1 MDKKDHPASA
11 KAMAVEE
18 KIENLPV
25 YPLLL
30 LEEVF
35 PHALRHKF
43 FSILFTVMSFF
54 FGIFFLLF
62 MAVRSIPVENNPYAP
77 LFLAIIPRAEGFFL
91 LVLAFW
97 LFVYL
102 LESFYRAIY
111 FHNRAYKI
119 RKRKDQTTAETPYE
133 LSSEVADIF
142 YHASKG
148 DVIRSFLNTSI
159 GSDIL
164 LRCGLGDEDI
174 RNFIKGRS
182 QVLELSLA
190 DMHSNSISNMEDFA
204 IFLFK
209 NYPDFSDFLF
219 KAGVGEKDFIGAA
232 KWAVRSDEDR
242 RFKERWWGRDNLKK
256 LGSLG
261 RDFSFGNTYML
272 NRYAREITMGGA
284 SPSERELHWEN
295 EVDQVENTLSKAKES
310 NIMLIGDDGVGILDI
325 VYEFAY
331 RIDSRSAPALLL
343 DQRILLVD
351 SNLLAA
357 SMKEKGQLEEK
368 FIRLLNEA
376 VKAGNIILVFD
387 HFTSFVSGAKTIGTD
402 IIDIMNPYLSS
413 PKIHI
418 IILSPTEEYY
428 RVLAPNG
435 EITSRFEVIKVKQP
449 EGAKIISL
457 LEDGALMLE
466 RKHGV
471 FFTYPAIVEILRSAE
486 NYITEGVMPDKA
498 TDLLMEIP
506 SYMNQKGITLI
517 GKNEVL
523 DFIRFKTKIPVG
535 EIHEEEKGKLDN
547 LETELHK
554 RIVGQNDA
562 VVAISDTMRRARAG
576 VRDPKKPI
584 GSFLFLGPTGVGK
597 TETAKALAAVYF
609 ENEEKMARL
618 DMSEY
623 QGDDALERLIGSFES
638 GKPGT
643 LSMLVKNFP
652 YGVLLLDE
660 FEKTN
665 PEVQNLFLQ
674 VLDEGFFSDMGGHR
688 VNVKNIIFIATSNA
702 GSDLMYESITHGED
716 IHALKQFIIDSI
728 IKKGTLKP
736 ELLNRFDGVILF
748 NPLERKDIIQ
758 VARIMA
764 ENLKKRLKE
773 EQSIDLIINE
783 ALINALVKEGLD
795 PLFGGRPMARAIK
808 DKVEKLIAKKI
819 IDGELRTG
827 MTVELTEAELK

>member
-1 MDKKDHPASA
+1 MDKQNH
-11 KAMAVEE
+11 E
-18 KIENLPV
+18 KIEDLPV
-25 YPLLL
+25 YPLLV
-30 LEEVF
+30 LEEHF
-35 PHALRHKF
+35 PHELRHKF
-43 FSILFTVMSFF
+43 FGVLIGAMSLFFL
-54 FGIFFLLF
+54 IFFLLF
-62 MAVRSIPVENNPYAP
+62 VSNRSIPAEQNTYAP
-77 LFLAIIPRAEGFFL
+77 LFLKIMPRVEGIFL
-91 LVLAFW
+91 LLFVFW

-119 RKRKDQTTAETPYE
+119 KKRSGKNVDKASYE
-133 LSSEVADIF
+133 MSSEVASIF
-142 YHASKG
+142 YYTEKE
-148 DVIRSFLNTSI
+148 DIIKSFFNSSL

-164 LRCGLGDEDI
+164 LRCGLLSEDI
-174 RNFIKGRS
+174 QSFLNGRTN
-182 QVLELSLA
+182 VLELNLE
-190 DMHSNSISNMEDFA
+190 DMRENSIADMEDFA
-204 IFLFK
+204 IFLFE
-209 NYPDFSDFLF
+209 NYPDFSEFLF
-219 KAGVGEKDFIGAA
+219 KSGVGEKDFLGAV

-242 RFKERWWGRDNLKK
+242 RFKERWWSRDNLKK
-256 LGSLG
+256 MGSLG

-272 NRYAREITMGGA
+272 NKYAREITIGGA
-284 SPSERELHWEN
+284 APSERELHWEA
-295 EVDQVENTLSKAKES
+295 EVEQVENTLSKAKES

-331 RIDSRSAPALLL
+331 QIDSRSAPASLL
-343 DQRILLVD
+343 DQRVLLVD
-351 SNLLAA
+351 SNLLTA
-357 SMKEKGQLEEK
+357 SMKEKGLLEQQ

-376 VKAGNIILVFD
+376 IKAGNIILVFD
-387 HFTSFVSGAKTIGTD
+387 HFTSFVNGARSLGTD

-418 IILSPTEEYY
+418 IILAPTEEYH

-435 EITSRFEVIKVKQP
+435 EISSRFEVVKVVQP
-449 EGAKIISL
+449 ENTKIISL

-506 SYMNQKGITLI
+506 SFMNQKGVVLI
-517 GKNEVL
+517 DKAAVL
-523 DFIRFKTKIPVG
+523 DFVHFKTKIPVG
-535 EIHEEEKGKLDN
+535 EIGAEEKSKLEN

-562 VVAISDTMRRARAG
+562 VVAVANAMRRARAG

-609 ENEEKMARL
+609 DSEEKMARL

-623 QGDDALERLIGSFES
+623 QGTDALQRLIGSFES

-674 VLDEGFFSDMGGHR
+674 VLDEGFFSDMGGHK

-702 GSDLMYESITHGED
+702 GSDLMYESIAHGES
-716 IHALKQFIIDSI
+716 IQALKQVIVDSI

-748 NPLERKDIIQ
+748 NPLERKDITE

-764 ENLKKRLKE
+764 QALKKRLRE
-773 EQSIDLIINE
+773 EQSIDLVVNE
-783 ALINALVKEGLD
+783 PLIEALVKEGLD
-795 PLFGGRPMARAIK
+795 PLFGGRPMARAVK
-808 DKVEKLIAKKI
+808 EKIEKRIAEKI
-819 IDGELRTG
+819 INGTIGTG
-827 MTVELTEAELK
+827 ATVELTEEELK